1 MKKIIA
7 MLLAVMMVVGL
18 FAACGEKPAETTAP
32 VNEDPVETTA
42 PVADAG
48 NDEIPTLVWYQVG
61 GGQPANYDS
70 WKAKMDAYLEEK
82 IGVHL
87 DVRVGSWGDWG
98 NLRSVTVQTNEP
110 YDLMFT
116 DMSTYTSDVSM
127 GAFADI
133 TDLMA
138 EVPGLT
144 VGAVKG

>member
-7 MLLAVMMVVGL
+7 MLLAVMMVVSL
-18 FAACGEKPAETTAP
+18 FAACGTKAPETTAP
-32 VNEDPVETTA
+32 AESTPETTA

-48 NDEIPTLVWYQVG
+48 NEEIPTLIWYQVG
-61 GGQPANYDS
+61 GGQPANYES
-70 WKAKMDAYLEEK
+70 WQAKMNAYLEEK

-116 DMSTYTSDVSM
+116 DMSSYTSDVQM

-138 EVPGLT
+138 
-144 VGAVKG
+144 